1 MDVPSHSSPAARR
14 YARALFEAALEHGVL
29 AEISADVELIRHV
42 TSHPEV
48 GGWLADPRV
57 EEVRKR
63 ELLNREIGS
72 RTHALTRNLLGVV
85 SRRRR
90 HGLLP
95 ELPPAFERLQDMHEG
110 RLRGIVASRAPLEDS
125 VRTGLETSLSAH
137 IGSRVLLEPRVDES
151 LLGGV
156 RVTLGG
162 TRYDFSLRAQ
172 LERLRRSLAAAE
184 LAG

>member
-1 MDVPSHSSPAARR
+1 MGVPSHSSPAARR
-14 YARALFEAALEHGVL
+14 YARALFEAALDRGVL
-29 AEISADVELIRHV
+29 AEIAADVELIRHV

-57 EEVRKR
+57 DEGRKR
-63 ELLNREIGS
+63 ELLDREIGA
-72 RTHALTRNLLGVV
+72 RTHALTRNLLRVV

-95 ELPPAFERLQDMHEG
+95 EIPAAFERLQDRHEG
-110 RLRGIVASRAPLEDS
+110 RLRGVVASRTPLEDP
-125 VRTGLETSLSAH
+125 VRTGLEDALSAH
-137 IGSRVLLEPRVDES
+137 IGSRILLEPRVDDS

-172 LERLRRSLAAAE
+172 LERLRRTLAAVE